1 MKEKMKKVFK
11 ILLFLMI
18 GIILFLSLMTLFIN
32 IYMINYAKKYIIEE
46 EENNT
51 YNYDCITVL
60 GASVRA
66 DGTPSLMLR
75 DRLDKGIDLYY
86 KQLSKKI
93 LMSGDHMYF
102 DYDEVNTMKR
112 YAIEKDVPSSD
123 IFMDHAGINTY
134 DSMYRLKEIYGVKK
148 TVIVTQN
155 YHLYRSIYIAR
166 KLGIDAYGIEASPI
180 EYSGQF
186 HRDIRE
192 ILARVKD
199 FFKVMFKPK
208 ATIMG
213 DAIEVSGNGDI
224 TNDIEKFTDK

>member
-1 MKEKMKKVFK
+1 MKKKIKKVFK

-18 GIILFLSLMTLFIN
+18 GIVLLIGLMTLCIN
-32 IYMINYAKKYIIEE
+32 LYMISYTREYIIEE

-93 LMSGDHMYF
+93 LMSGDHIYF

-112 YAIEKDVPSSD
+112 YAIEKDVPSND

-166 KLGIDAYGIEASPI
+166 KLGLEAYGIEASPI

-199 FFKVMFKPK
+199 FFKVIFKPE
-208 ATIMG
+208 ATYMG
-213 DAIEVSGNGDI
+213 DTIEVSGNGDI
-224 TNDIEKFTDK
+224 TNDIDKFTEK